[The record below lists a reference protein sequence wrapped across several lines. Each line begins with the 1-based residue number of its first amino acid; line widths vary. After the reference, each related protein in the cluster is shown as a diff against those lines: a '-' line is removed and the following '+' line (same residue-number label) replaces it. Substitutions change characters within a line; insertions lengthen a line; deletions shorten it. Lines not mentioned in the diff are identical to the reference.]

1 MKKVTTVLAAAAL
14 GMVSLGAAACN
25 DDGADAAS
33 SAPVSSPATSGGA
46 SSTPSAST
54 GVPSS
59 SATPQSQPTRRP
71 KVANNQVIMID
82 PDGKTYTRKWIIQN
96 AMGMAAFGKTPSNFC
111 SKSYAAGVKGGG
123 KFPAGKQAF
132 MEACEEGVSLG
143 K

>member
-1 MKKVTTVLAAAAL
+1 MKNVTTVLAAAAL

-46 SSTPSAST
+46 PSTPSASP
-54 GVPSS
+54 GVPSTG
-59 SATPQSQPTRRP
+59 ATPQSQPPRKP
-71 KVANNQVIMID
+71 KVRNNQVVMID

-96 AMGMAAFGKTPSNFC
+96 AMGMAAFGKIPSDFC
-111 SKSYAAGVKGGG
+111 AKSYAAGVRHRGR
-123 KFPAGKQAF
+123 FPAGKAAF
-132 MEACEEGVSLG
+132 MDACEEGVSLG